1 MAVFGAFNNPAA
13 DIANFFKMALEGKF
27 RGCFKQVLFCFGK
40 HPSVDDL
47 TEKDR
52 AFLSALGQ
60 KEMFRPKDF
69 ELDRN
74 PDEYRPKSK
83 DPATASTYTKPGQS
97 PDTKPRQS
105 NATAASTYR
114 PGQRKVTTASTYTK
128 PRQRKVTTASTYTKP
143 RQSNVTPASPDTT
156 PRQVTPAS
164 PDNKPG
170 QVATASTDTKPGQR
184 KARLNASPDSPR
196 LKLKGHVQRR
206 KKLGAESEGH
216 ESAVTVPRASEV
228 LCQSVQVCQ
237 FALFKAG
244 APLPS
249 ELENSGLIFWG
260 PLSDQGLCVF

>member
-1 MAVFGAFNNPAA
+1 
-13 DIANFFKMALEGKF
+13 
-27 RGCFKQVLFCFGK
+27 
-40 HPSVDDL
+40 
-47 TEKDR
+47 
-52 AFLSALGQ
+52 
-60 KEMFRPKDF
+60 MFRPKDF

-114 PGQRKVTTASTYTK
+114 P
-128 PRQRKVTTASTYTKP
+128 RQRKVTTASTYTKP

-170 QVATASTDTKPGQR
+170 QVATACTDTKPGQR

-196 LKLKGHVQRR
+196 LKL
-206 KKLGAESEGH
+206 S
-216 ESAVTVPRASEV
+216 
-228 LCQSVQVCQ
+228 
-237 FALFKAG
+237 
-244 APLPS
+244 
-249 ELENSGLIFWG
+249 W
-260 PLSDQGLCVF
+260 